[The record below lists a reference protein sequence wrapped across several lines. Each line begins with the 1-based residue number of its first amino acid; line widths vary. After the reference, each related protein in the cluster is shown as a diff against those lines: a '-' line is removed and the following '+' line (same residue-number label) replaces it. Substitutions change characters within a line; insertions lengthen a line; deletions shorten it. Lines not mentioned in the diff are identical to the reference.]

1 MLHSNTYDPDL
12 RRHRLIVLA
21 IVATLLLISTVTY
34 AILTRDEAHPVSPN
48 TPPVVTGPEPRT
60 APKDLPDD
68 GTLPQL
74 PAVTNPKQFAEI
86 VAHAIFDWDTS
97 ALAPRTAYLERIVTV
112 ADPTGE
118 SSPGLISDVDGY
130 LPPEKIWVDLR
141 EYETR
146 QWIDVEAVTV
156 PSKWGTALNQAGSA
170 LPPGTTAYTITG
182 VRHRDGVW
190 DGEPVAS
197 QHDVAFTV
205 FMTCAP
211 TYEQCRL
218 LRLSLLDEPLE

>member
-12 RRHRLIVLA
+12 RRRRLIVLA
-21 IVATLLLISTVTY
+21 IVATLLLVSTVTY
-34 AILTRDEAHPVSPN
+34 VILTRDQPHPVSPSA
-48 TPPVVTGPEPRT
+48 PPAVAGLERTTSPSEP
-60 APKDLPDD
+60 PDD
-68 GTLPQL
+68 GTLPELQ
-74 PAVTNPKQFAEI
+74 PVTDPKQFAEV

-97 ALAPRTAYLERIVTV
+97 ALAPRTAYLERIATV
-112 ADPTGE
+112 ADPTGD

-146 QWIDVEAVTV
+146 QWIDIKTVTV
-156 PSKWGTALNQAGSA
+156 PSKWGTALDQAGSA
-170 LPPGTTAYTITG
+170 LPPGTIAYTITG

>member
-1 MLHSNTYDPDL
+1 MLRSPSYDPDL
-12 RRHRLIVLA
+12 RRRRLIVLA
-21 IVATLLLISTVTY
+21 IVTTLLLISAVTY
-34 AILTRDEAHPVSPN
+34 ALLTRGEPHSAPPS
-48 TPPVVTGPEPRT
+48 TPPAIT
-60 APKDLPDD
+60 APEAVSGPSGMPDD
-68 GTLPQL
+68 GTLPEL
-74 PAVTNPKQFAEI
+74 PPVTDPEEFAEL

-97 ALAPRTAYLERIVTV
+97 SLAPRAAYLQRIATV

-118 SSPGLISDVDGY
+118 SSPGLISDVDAY
-130 LPPEKIWVDLR
+130 LPPQKIWVDLR

-146 QWIDVEAVTV
+146 QWIEVETVEV
-156 PSKWGTALNQAGSA
+156 PSEWDTALDQAGSA
-170 LPPGTTAYTITG
+170 LAPGTTAYTITG

>member
-1 MLHSNTYDPDL
+1 MLRSPTYDPDL
-12 RRHRLIVLA
+12 RRRRLIVLA
-21 IVATLLLISTVTY
+21 IVTTLLLISAVTY
-34 AILTRDEAHPVSPN
+34 ALLTRGSTNTAQPSTQSIPHAHDSEAVPAG
-48 TPPVVTGPEPRT
+48 T
-60 APKDLPDD
+60 PDD
-68 GTLPQL
+68 GTLPGL
-74 PAVTNPKQFAEI
+74 PPVTDPERFAEV

-97 ALAPRTAYLERIVTV
+97 SLAPRAAYLQRIATV

-118 SSPGLISDVDGY
+118 SSPGLISDVDAY
-130 LPPEKIWVDLR
+130 LPAETIWVDLR

-146 QWIDVEAVTV
+146 QWIEIETVEIPA
-156 PSKWGTALNQAGSA
+156 KWDTALDQAGGA
-170 LPPGTTAYTITG
+170 LAPGTTAYTITG

-190 DGEPVAS
+190 EGEPVAS
-197 QHDVAFTV
+197 HHDVAFTV

>member
-1 MLHSNTYDPDL
+1 MLHSNIYDPDL
-12 RRHRLIVLA
+12 RRRRLIVLA
-21 IVATLLLISTVTY
+21 IVAALLLVSTVTY
-34 AILTRDEAHPVSPN
+34 AILTRDEPHPVSPN
-48 TPPVVTGPEPRT
+48 TPPAVAGPERT
-60 APKDLPDD
+60 TSPSEPPDD
-68 GTLPQL
+68 GTLPELQ
-74 PAVTNPKQFAEI
+74 PVTDPKQFAEV

-97 ALAPRTAYLERIVTV
+97 ALAPRAAYLERIATV

-146 QWIDVEAVTV
+146 QWIDIATVTV
-156 PSKWGTALNQAGSA
+156 PSKWETALDQAGSA

-190 DGEPVAS
+190 DGEPVTS